1 MKNLF
6 KKYFNSTLRPDEFH
20 KITKFIS
27 NKGNESAIFKEI
39 KPFWDNCLHEDTGL
53 VEPNQSLF
61 QDIKE
66 IIREE
71 QHSLYRRKVKIYSW
85 GLKIAAVLIIGLVF
99 SNIFFSMKT
108 NPNQRQ
114 LSESLQTITSPYGA
128 RTNITLPDGSI
139 VWLNSGT
146 TLTFPS
152 SFNKKRPVKLVG
164 EAYFEVVKNDQPFI
178 VSTQYG
184 EVEVK
189 GTSFNVKAFSDDN
202 SFVTTLEEGIVTVKG
217 KNTADEVTLSPGQQ
231 AEQTDKGFSV
241 SNVETRFYTSWKE
254 GKLIFSKEPFPS
266 LIKKL
271 ERWYNVKIDYTDPRL
286 NQVWY
291 TGTIEME
298 SISEVMEMIS
308 KASPVSYSFNN
319 KTRVFTIKPK

>member
-6 KKYFNSTLRPDEFH
+6 SKYFNSTLRPDEFQ
-20 KITKFIS
+20 KITEFIS
-27 NKGNESAIFKEI
+27 KKGNESTIFSEI
-39 KPFWDNCLHEDTGL
+39 KPFWHESLNKAAGL

-61 QDIKE
+61 LNIKE
-66 IIREE
+66 AIHVEE
-71 QHSLYRRKVKIYSW
+71 RNAYQRKIGIYSW
-85 GLKIAAVLIIGLVF
+85 GLKIAAVLILGLIISTVF
-99 SNIFFSMKT
+99 FL
-108 NPNQRQ
+108 RQ
-114 LSESLQTITSPYGA
+114 DVKYQGLLSENMQTITSPYGA

-146 TLTFPS
+146 TLSFPS
-152 SFNKKRPVKLVG
+152 RFCKIRPVELVG
-164 EAYFEVVKNDQPFI
+164 EAYFKVAKSDQPFI

-202 SFVTTLEEGIVTVKG
+202 SFIVTLEEGIVSLKG
-217 KNTADEVTLSPGQQ
+217 KNTEDEVTLSPGQM
-231 AEQTDKGFSV
+231 AEQTNKGFSV
-241 SNVETRFYTSWKE
+241 ENVETRFYTSWKE
-254 GKLIFSKEPFPS
+254 GKLIFSKEPFPT

-271 ERWYNVKIDYTDPRL
+271 ERWYNVKIEYNDPKL
-286 NQVWY
+286 NQIWY

>member
-6 KKYFNSTLRPDEFH
+6 RKYFNSTLRPDEFH
-20 KITKFIS
+20 KIAKFIG
-27 NKGNESAIFKEI
+27 KKENESAIVKEI
-39 KPFWDNCLHEDTGL
+39 KPFWDNSLRKATGL
-53 VEPNQSLF
+53 VEPNRSVF
-61 QDIKE
+61 QNIKE
-66 IIREE
+66 AIRVEE
-71 QHSLYRRKVKIYSW
+71 RNLNRRKIKVYSL
-85 GLKIAAVLIIGLVF
+85 GLKIAAVLILGLITSTV
-99 SNIFFSMKT
+99 FFSLQDVK
-108 NPNQRQ
+108 NQGL
-114 LSESLQTITSPYGA
+114 LSENIQTITSPYGA

-146 TLTFPS
+146 TLSFPV
-152 SFNKKRPVKLVG
+152 SFNKIRPVKLAG
-164 EAYFEVVKNDQPFI
+164 EAYFKVAKSNQPFI

-202 SFVTTLEEGIVTVKG
+202 SFVVTLEEGIVALKG
-217 KNTADEVTLSPGQQ
+217 KNTEDEVTLSPGQM
-231 AEQTDKGFSV
+231 AEQTNKGFSV
-241 SNVETRFYTSWKE
+241 TNVETRFYTSWKE
-254 GKLIFSKEPFPS
+254 GKLIFSKEPFPT

-271 ERWYNVKIDYTDPRL
+271 ERWYNVKIDYNDPKL
-286 NQVWY
+286 NQIWY

-298 SISEVMEMIS
+298 SISEVMEMIC

>member
-6 KKYFNSTLRPDEFH
+6 AKYFNSTLRPDEFQ
-20 KITKFIS
+20 KITKFIG
-27 NKGNESAIFKEI
+27 NKENENAVFKEI
-39 KPFWDNCLHEDTGL
+39 KPFWEKSLQKNTDLI
-53 VEPNQSLF
+53 EPNKLLF
-61 QDIKE
+61 QNINKV
-66 IIREE
+66 IRVEE
-71 QHSLYRRKVKIYSW
+71 RNLFQRKIRLYSW
-85 GLKIAAVLIIGLVF
+85 GLRIAAILVLGLITSTV
-99 SNIFFSMKT
+99 FFSLEGVK
-108 NPNQRQ
+108 NRAKLN
-114 LSESLQTITSPYGA
+114 ENIQTVSSPYGA

-146 TLTFPS
+146 TLSFPS
-152 SFNKKRPVKLVG
+152 GFGKIRPVKLVG
-164 EAYFEVVKNDQPFI
+164 EAYFKVAKSNQPFI

-202 SFVTTLEEGIVTVKG
+202 SFVVTLEEGIVSLKG
-217 KNTADEVTLSPGQQ
+217 YYTEDEVTLSPGQQ
-231 AEQTDKGFSV
+231 AEQTTKGFSV
-241 SNVETRFYTSWKE
+241 ADVEPKFYTSWKE

-271 ERWYNVKIDYTDPRL
+271 ERWYNVKIEYNDPKL
-286 NQVWY
+286 DQIWY